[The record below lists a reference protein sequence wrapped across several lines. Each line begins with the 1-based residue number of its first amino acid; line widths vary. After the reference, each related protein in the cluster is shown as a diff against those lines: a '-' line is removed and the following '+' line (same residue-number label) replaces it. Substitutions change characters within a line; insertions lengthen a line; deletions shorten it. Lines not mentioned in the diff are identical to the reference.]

1 MPQKLWWSVA
11 GVSQRHPLSMV
22 DLLGQLSNPLSIPLV
37 VVDQVSERLISTRRP
52 RGPRQAQV
60 RLTESEVDDL
70 LDARLAGASILELAS
85 TFGVGRTTVM
95 NHLRRRGVPTVGESL
110 KWDEQTL
117 AAAIRAY
124 NNGNS
129 LSVIG
134 QQYGL
139 DASTVRKR
147 FLRANVTLRPRRGWP
162 PK

>member
-1 MPQKLWWSVA
+1 MVECCWPKPA
-11 GVSQRHPLSMV
+11 PPHIMV

-37 VVDQVSERLISTRRP
+37 VVDQVTEPLIATRRP
-52 RGPRQAQV
+52 PRARQAQV

-85 TFGVGRTTVM
+85 IFGIGRTTVM
-95 NHLRRRGVPTVGESL
+95 NHLRRRGVPTVEASL
-110 KWDEQTL
+110 RWDEETL

-134 QQYGL
+134 QQYSL
-139 DASTVRKR
+139 DPATIRRRLLAAGVI
-147 FLRANVTLRPRRGWP
+147 LRPRRGWN
-162 PK
+162 KT